1 MALIQ
6 TARALVGA
14 RQENVALAD
23 RIRIA
28 MVTGAVR
35 VGSVDRVGRIRIAK
49 KAAVR
54 AGSAVLADRIRTAKA
69 MDAVHQENA
78 VLADRI
84 LIAKWAVARVANAG
98 RVDRIRTAKVDA
110 VAAGGVATRGNATR
124 VCRQASGRLA
134 GTVGT

>member
-54 AGSAVLADRIRTAKA
+54 AGSAVLADRI
-69 MDAVHQENA
+69 
-78 VLADRI
+78 